1 VPRGRDG
8 DAFRAKCAAERLLVV
23 HDEAEVPVPVRL
35 LPSPLGE
42 GDELVAQVDERHTWD
57 SSAQPKLEKR
67 AVERQRLVDRA
78 YLERDVVD
86 ADEPRHWNL
95 SAH

>member
-42 GDELVAQVDERHTWD
+42 GDELVAQVDERHT
-57 SSAQPKLEKR
+57 
-67 AVERQRLVDRA
+67 
-78 YLERDVVD
+78 
-86 ADEPRHWNL
+86 
-95 SAH
+95 